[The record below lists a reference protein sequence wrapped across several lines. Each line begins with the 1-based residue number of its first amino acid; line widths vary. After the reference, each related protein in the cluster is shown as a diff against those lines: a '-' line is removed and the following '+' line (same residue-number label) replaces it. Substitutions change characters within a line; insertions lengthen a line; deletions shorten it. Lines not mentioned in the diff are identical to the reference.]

1 MIAHPA
7 MEDAWWSLVRGDGP
21 VLATAIHHGSGLRP
35 ETMALMHLA
44 DADRVREEDPFTGDM
59 IAAVPTRVVV
69 HRSRFEVDLN
79 RGRDQAVY
87 RTPGQAWGMQ
97 VWRTAPAD
105 ALVERS
111 LSLHDR
117 FYESLRGLLDGLVRD
132 HGNFV
137 LLDVHSYNHRRDG
150 VTAPPTDPARAPE
163 INLGTFSMPP
173 GRWEHLL
180 RAVED
185 TVRGFDFRGRRL
197 DIRRDVAFQGKGELA
212 RFVHAHYP
220 QTGCAIALEVKKF
233 YMDEWTGVPHRG
245 DITALQ
251 RLFAAL
257 VPALAVALA
266 AGAAG
271 SAGPS

>member
-1 MIAHPA
+1 MTSAA
-7 MEDAWWSLVRGDGP
+7 DDAWWSVVRGDGP
-21 VLATAIHHGSGLRP
+21 VIATAIHHGSGLRR
-35 ETMALMHLA
+35 ETAGLMNLA
-44 DADRVREEDPFTGDM
+44 PAARIREEDPWTGDM
-59 IAAVPTRVVV
+59 IEPVPTRVVV

-79 RGRDQAVY
+79 RSRDQAVY
-87 RTPGQAWGMQ
+87 RTPEQAWGLP
-97 VWRTAPAD
+97 VWRETPSD
-105 ALVERS
+105 ELVARS
-111 LSLHDR
+111 LALHDR
-117 FYESLRGLLDGLVRD
+117 FYEGMRALLDGLVRD
-132 HGNFV
+132 HGHFV

-220 QTGCAIALEVKKF
+220 KTGCAIALEVKKF

-271 SAGPS
+271 TAGPS